1 MNTKLLMTGSS
12 LVLGLAGL
20 ILLFAPH
27 EVGATF
33 GVSRTQPMPVLVQLV
48 GALYAALALMNWTAK
63 DSLIGGVYGRPI
75 SLGNFAHFFV
85 GTLVLARAQVAQGGQ
100 LAGVAVLIGY
110 AVFALLFGWL
120 VFGATGLR
128 KDAPKSDRSSPA

>member
-1 MNTKLLMTGSS
+1 MNGSS

-20 ILLFAPH
+20 VLLFAPH
-27 EVGATF
+27 EVLAAL
-33 GVSRTQPMPVLVQLV
+33 GVPDTQVVSVLVQLV
-48 GALYAALALMNWTAK
+48 GALYAAFAVMNWTAK

-85 GTLVLARAQVAQGGQ
+85 GTLVLARAQIEQGGQ
-100 LAGVAVLIGY
+100 LVMVAVLAGY

-120 VFGATGLR
+120 VFVATGLR
-128 KDAPKSDRSSPA
+128 KD

>member
-20 ILLFAPH
+20 VLLFAPH
-27 EVGATF
+27 EVLAAL
-33 GVSRTQPMPVLVQLV
+33 GVPGTQVVPVLVQLV
-48 GALYAALALMNWTAK
+48 GALYAAFAVMNWTAK

-85 GTLVLARAQVAQGGQ
+85 GTLVLARAQIEQGGQ
-100 LAGVAVLIGY
+100 LAMLAVLAGY
-110 AVFALLFGWL
+110 AIFALLFGWL
-120 VFGATGLR
+120 VFVSTGLR
-128 KDAPKSDRSSPA
+128 KD

>member
-12 LVLGLAGL
+12 LVLGLAAL

-27 EVGATF
+27 EVVTAF
-33 GVSRTQPMPVLVQLV
+33 GGTTTQPVPLIVQLI
-48 GALYAALALMNWTAK
+48 GALYAAFALMNWTAK

-85 GTLVLARAQVAQGGQ
+85 GTLVLARAQIAQGGRTSM
-100 LAGVAVLIGY
+100 VAALIGY

-120 VFGATGLR
+120 VFRATGLR
-128 KDAPKSDRSSPA
+128 KDHPRSDPTPR